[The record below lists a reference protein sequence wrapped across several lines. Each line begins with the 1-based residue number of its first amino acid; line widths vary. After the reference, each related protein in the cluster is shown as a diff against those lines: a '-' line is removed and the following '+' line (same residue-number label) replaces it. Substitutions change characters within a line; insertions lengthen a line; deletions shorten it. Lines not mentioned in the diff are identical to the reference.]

1 MGAVR
6 RPRGAAVRVD
16 AAQGKKRDYGLEL
29 MDPAKLKL
37 IVAGE
42 QLFAEKGIEA
52 TSLREIATRA
62 GQRNNNAVKYHFGSK
77 DSLLQAIFDFR
88 VAQMQPERE
97 AMLKL
102 LEEQDKLQSLP
113 DLLRV
118 LFLPQLRLV
127 DAMGEHPYAKVIIQ
141 YVTRYRTRG
150 VPHAG
155 DQESA
160 HTLAVRRTVRLIA
173 ACISHVPPTLVRDRI
188 ELCNLMCQGMIVRHE
203 GRVAMGDEAHSLED
217 RLDNVII
224 MATAALN
231 APSI

>member
-1 MGAVR
+1 M
-6 RPRGAAVRVD
+6 
-16 AAQGKKRDYGLEL
+16 E
-29 MDPAKLKL
+29 PAKLRL

-42 QLFAEKGIEA
+42 RLFAEKGIEA
-52 TSLREIATRA
+52 TSLREIATKA

-77 DSLLQAIFDFR
+77 DGLLQAIFDFR

-97 AMLKL
+97 SMLKL
-102 LEEQDKLQSLP
+102 LEEQNKLESLP
-113 DLLRV
+113 DLLRI

-127 DAMGEHPYAKVIIQ
+127 DAAGDHPYAKVIIQ

-173 ACISHVPPTLVRDRI
+173 ACLSHVPQTLIRDRI
-188 ELCNLMCQGMIVRHE
+188 ELCNLMCLGMIVRYE
-203 GRVAMGDEAHSLED
+203 GRVATGDEAHSLED
-217 RLDNVII
+217 RLADII
-224 MATAALN
+224 MMATAALS